1 MFYRKR
7 LLIGLILSLSF
18 LFTSPAFAE
27 SYTSIQQIV
36 ETTPE
41 RWTET
46 YETKW
51 RTIQVDAEI
60 IVPNVETFPII
71 TIQKMP
77 KLSSSLLT
85 EYSSIQN
92 NRDASFCFEKL
103 KDDYLHVNEGYKS
116 HVAYEQNEIPS
127 EMPENVDITFD
138 EAKALALSEA
148 NRLWGLNE
156 DDLLLTRTRISSCVY
171 KYKETNGVKTWGS
184 AVTKQGRFHFS
195 FAQLF
200 HGIEMEDGRS
210 CYLDLSVSREST
222 MCSPSYFIS
231 FSSNLDNAKVRAILY
246 TEKEVIYDDV
256 PLLPFSAA
264 KEAIEQEI
272 YAGRLRTID
281 EVKLCYVSYLDPNDA
296 KTIWLLPAWYV
307 VGDYSRDP
315 EEEYKYTYDKY
326 TGEEVDNG
334 LEQLEVIFQAQAGT
348 LIDYT
353 ATSNSR
359 RNVISICL
367 LYTSPSP
374 RDS

>member
-27 SYTSIQQIV
+27 SYTSIQQIA

-46 YETKW
+46 YETEW

-60 IVPNVETFPII
+60 IVPDVEAFPIV

-77 KLSSSLLT
+77 KLSSELLA
-85 EYSSIQN
+85 EYKNVNSN
-92 NRDASFCFEKL
+92 FSFCFDKL
-103 KDDYLHVNEGYKS
+103 KDDYLHVNEGYKFQ
-116 HVAYEQNEIPS
+116 VTYGRNEIPL
-127 EMPENVDITFD
+127 EMPENVKITFD

-156 DDLLLTRTRISSCVY
+156 DDLLLTSTRISSCVY
-171 KYKETNGVKTWGS
+171 KYKESNGVKTWGS
-184 AVTKQGRFHFS
+184 AVTKQGRFHLS

-359 RNVISICL
+359 RNVISII
-367 LYTSPSP
+367 TWEQIGK
-374 RDS
+374 

>member
-1 MFYRKR
+1 MFYKKR
-7 LLIGLILSLSF
+7 LCIGLILSVLF
-18 LFTSPAFAE
+18 LFAAPAFAE

-36 ETTPE
+36 ETTPA

-46 YETKW
+46 YATEW
-51 RTIQVDAEI
+51 RTIQVDVEI
-60 IVPNVETFPII
+60 IVPNVEAFPIV
-71 TIQKMP
+71 TIQDMP
-77 KLSSSLLT
+77 KLSNELLA
-85 EYSSIQN
+85 EYKNI
-92 NRDASFCFEKL
+92 NRNFSFYFDKL

-116 HVAYEQNEIPS
+116 QVAYGRNEIPS
-127 EMPENVDITFD
+127 EMPENVEITFD

-171 KYKETNGVKTWGS
+171 KYKETKGVKTWGA
-184 AVTKQGRFHFS
+184 AVTKQGRFHFN

-200 HGIEMEDGRS
+200 HGIEMES
-210 CYLDLSVSREST
+210 APECYAYTSVSRENT
-222 MCSPSYFIS
+222 MCSPYYFIS

-264 KEAIEQEI
+264 KKAIEQEI

-353 ATSNSR
+353 ATSNTR
-359 RNVISICL
+359 RNVISII
-367 LYTSPSP
+367 TWEQVGK
-374 RDS
+374 

>member
-85 EYSSIQN
+85 EYSSIQK

-103 KDDYLHVNEGYKS
+103 KDDYLHVNEGYKTN
-116 HVAYEQNEIPS
+116 VAYEQNEIPS

-359 RNVISICL
+359 RNVISII
-367 LYTSPSP
+367 TWEQIGK
-374 RDS
+374 

>member
-1 MFYRKR
+1 
-7 LLIGLILSLSF
+7 
-18 LFTSPAFAE
+18 
-27 SYTSIQQIV
+27 
-36 ETTPE
+36 
-41 RWTET
+41 
-46 YETKW
+46 
-51 RTIQVDAEI
+51 
-60 IVPNVETFPII
+60 
-71 TIQKMP
+71 MP

-85 EYSSIQN
+85 EYSSIQK
-92 NRDASFCFEKL
+92 NRDSSFCFEKL

-359 RNVISICL
+359 RNVISII
-367 LYTSPSP
+367 TWEQIGK
-374 RDS
+374 